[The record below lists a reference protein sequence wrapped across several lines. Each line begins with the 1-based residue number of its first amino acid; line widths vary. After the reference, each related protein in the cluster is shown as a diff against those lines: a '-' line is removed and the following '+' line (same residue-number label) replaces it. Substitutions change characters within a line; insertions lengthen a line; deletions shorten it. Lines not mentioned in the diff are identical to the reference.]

1 MNMSQ
6 SSDNIYSQPL
16 EAITGFVFDQNVARV
31 FRDMI
36 SRSVPGYAT
45 LVSML
50 PVLAQEYIHDNTRC
64 YDLGCSLGAATLAL
78 HHSITHNNVAIIAVD
93 NSDAMIAQCKS
104 NIQQETGSTTLEFHC
119 ADICNI
125 DITNASMAVMNF
137 TLQFIPPNNRLT
149 LLKKIYQGLNPGGAL
164 VLSEKI
170 RFEEPQQAWM
180 TQLHHTFKKLNG
192 YSDLEISQKRSALEN
207 VLVADTI
214 EQHQRRLEQAGFTKI
229 LLWYQC
235 FNFVSLLAV
244 K

>member
-1 MNMSQ
+1 MSQ

-16 EAITGFVFDQNVARV
+16 EAITGFVFDQSVARV

-50 PVLAQEYIHDNTRC
+50 PVLAQEYIQDHSHC

-78 HHSITHNNVAIIAVD
+78 RHSIKHDNVTIIAVD
-93 NSDAMIAQCKS
+93 NSDAMIAQCRS
-104 NIQQETGSTTLEFHC
+104 HIQNDTGTIKVEFHC

-125 DITNASMAVMNF
+125 NISNASMAVMNF
-137 TLQFIPPNNRLT
+137 TLQFISPEDRQK
-149 LLKKIYQGLNPGGAL
+149 LLDKIYVGLNPGGAL
-164 VLSEKI
+164 ILSEKVC
-170 RFEEPQQAWM
+170 FDEPHQTWM
-180 TQLHHTFKKLNG
+180 THLHHTFKKLNG

-207 VLVADTI
+207 VLVAETI
-214 EQHQRRLEQAGFTKI
+214 EQHLHRLKQSGFTKI
-229 LLWYQC
+229 MLWYQC

>member
-1 MNMSQ
+1 MSQ
-6 SSDNIYSQPL
+6 PSDNIYSQPL
-16 EAITGFVFDQNVARV
+16 EAITGFVFDQSVTRV

-50 PVLAQEYIHDNTRC
+50 PVLAQEYIQDNSYC

-78 HHSITHNNVAIIAVD
+78 QHSTSRQNVTIIAVD
-93 NSDAMIAQCKS
+93 NSEAMISQCKTQFQNQS
-104 NIQQETGSTTLEFHC
+104 GNAVVEFQC
-119 ADICNI
+119 ADICQI
-125 DITNASMAVMNF
+125 DINNASLAVMNF
-137 TLQFIPPNNRLT
+137 TLQFIPLENRLS
-149 LLKKIYQGLNPGGAL
+149 LLKNIYQGLNPGGAL
-164 VLSEKI
+164 ILSEKVC
-170 RFEEPQQAWM
+170 FDNSQQAWM

-207 VLVADTI
+207 VLIAETI
-214 EQHQRRLEQAGFTKI
+214 DQHKLRLQQAGFNKI

-235 FNFVSLLAV
+235 FNFVSILAV